1 MTAFDEDAWWG
12 SCVNS
17 FHEEQKQLVY
27 APRMGLVP
35 TWDCAHPPT
44 FDMQGRSVLDIGGG
58 PCSLLL
64 KCINLGPALIVD
76 PGQYPQ
82 WTADRYEAHGIQ
94 VIQERAEDISSVDG
108 YDRFDEAWSYNCLQ
122 HVDDPKLVVANAR
135 AAAKT
140 IRVFEWI
147 GIEPYDGHPQRLERA
162 WLEHWLGSPGYVAEL
177 NQDGAVGTAF
187 YGVFNGESAAGAATL
202 TA

>member
-12 SCVNS
+12 SAVNT

-35 TWDCAHPPT
+35 NWDCAHPPT
-44 FDMQGRSVLDIGGG
+44 FDLGGRSVLDIGGG

-64 KCINLGPALIVD
+64 KCVNLGCAVVLD
-76 PGQYPQ
+76 PGEWPA
-82 WTADRYEAHGIQ
+82 WVEMRYAAHGVVLIRRPG
-94 VIQERAEDISSVDG
+94 EAPELDDE
-108 YDRFDEAWSYNCLQ
+108 FDEVLIYNVLQ

-140 IRVFEWI
+140 IRIFEWI
-147 GIEPYDGHPQRLERA
+147 GIEPYDGHPQRLEQA
-162 WLEHWLGSPGYVAEL
+162 WLEHWLGSPGYIAEL

-187 YGVFNGESAAGAATL
+187 YGVFNGQS
-202 TA
+202 